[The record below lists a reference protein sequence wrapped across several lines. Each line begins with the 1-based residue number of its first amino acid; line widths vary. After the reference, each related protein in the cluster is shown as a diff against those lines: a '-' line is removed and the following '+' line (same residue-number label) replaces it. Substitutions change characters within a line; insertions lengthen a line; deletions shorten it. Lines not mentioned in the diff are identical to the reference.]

1 MGVESD
7 LLSKAQAFVEEFFKK
22 NLSENIFYHNIDHT
36 LDVVEAAEKIGRF
49 CDLTEEDMETVLL
62 AAWFHDTG
70 YYEGQL
76 DHEIKR
82 KEIAENFLRNN
93 HVSEKRIAE
102 VCGCIIA
109 TKIPQ
114 RPVNNLEEVLC
125 DADLYHLATNEFFKK
140 SELLKKEISMAVD
153 NKVEDEEWY
162 KNSIKFLKKHHYFT
176 QYGKE
181 KLFPVKQKNLKK
193 LKALNKELR
202 AIKEAENDNGD
213 VSNPSGQAD
222 SEQLVFGKKKP
233 VRGIE
238 TLFRV
243 TSRNHVDFSSM
254 ADNKANIMITINTL
268 MMSIVFSLLIQKLQ
282 EYPALIFPTII
293 LTIVCTV
300 TIIFAILSTRP
311 NLSRGTFSR
320 DEIKKK
326 QTNLLFFGN
335 FYKMPLKDY
344 EWGVRQIM
352 KDSDYLYGSLIR
364 DVYYLGKV
372 LGKKY
377 FFLRISYTVFMFGII
392 LSVIAFAIVVFL
404 FPTHRI

>member
-1 MGVESD
+1 MGVETD
-7 LLSKAQAFVEEFFKK
+7 LLKKTQAYVEDFFKK
-22 NLSENIFYHNIDHT
+22 NLTENIVYHNIGHT
-36 LDVVEAAEKIGRF
+36 LEVVEAAEKIGES
-49 CDLTEEDMETVLL
+49 CDLTKEEMEAVLV

-70 YYEGQL
+70 YYKGQL
-76 DHEIKR
+76 NHEVASM
-82 KEIAENFLRNN
+82 EIAEEFLRKHN
-93 HVSEKRIAE
+93 VSEKMIAE
-102 VCGCIIA
+102 VGGCIIA

-114 RPVNNLEEVLC
+114 RPVNKMEEVLC
-125 DADLYHLATNEFFKK
+125 DADLFHLATNQFFKK
-140 SELLKKEISMAVD
+140 SELLKKEISMALD
-153 NKVEDEEWY
+153 NEVEEAEWY

-176 QYGKE
+176 KYGQE
-181 KLFPVKQKNLKK
+181 KLFPVKKKNLKK
-193 LKALNKELR
+193 LKVLNRELK
-202 AIKEAENDNGD
+202 AIKEAENTQDD
-213 VSNPSGQAD
+213 KSGEGQH
-222 SEQLVFGKKKP
+222 QLKTGKKKP

-320 DEIKKK
+320 EEIKKK

-335 FYKMPLKDY
+335 FYKMPLDDY
-344 EWGVRQIM
+344 EWGVREIM